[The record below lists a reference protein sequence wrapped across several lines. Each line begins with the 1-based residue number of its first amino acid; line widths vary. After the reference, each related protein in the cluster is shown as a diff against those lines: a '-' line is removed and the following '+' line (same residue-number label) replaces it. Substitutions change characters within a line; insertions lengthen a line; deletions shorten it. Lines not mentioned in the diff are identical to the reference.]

1 MKQLNTM
8 DAGFLYV
15 ESHRSPMHI
24 AGVYIFEGTNH
35 ETGFSYENFRDYL
48 ASRLHIYPVFQQR
61 LVEVPLDLG
70 LPYWYDD
77 PNFDIEHH
85 ISYVALPAPA
95 EKNELFKLAAQIF
108 NRPLDRQRPLW
119 EITVV
124 TGLQI
129 AGLPE
134 GSFALIPKVHHAA
147 LDGKAGV
154 AIMQALFDTT
164 PIPRL
169 FPREEKKEKPKR
181 IPTNIELLARH
192 TGDAI
197 KTPFKLLMLAE
208 KGIESVMKSNSKKKK
223 IKDIEGYNP
232 PPAPFTAPKT
242 FFNVPVTP
250 HRIVSATEFPL
261 EKVKKIKDK
270 MKVTVNDVILS
281 VCGGALRHY
290 LSEKNALPD
299 KSLITMAPVSVRTK
313 SEKGKLGNKISAML
327 VALSTDEADPVQR
340 LKNIHANA
348 GGSKAFQKAVK
359 AEKLMDYIPSQ
370 VAASAARIYTR
381 MKIAKLH
388 NPIYNL
394 VITNV
399 PGPAKP
405 LYMNGHQLLNNF
417 AIAPLID
424 GMGLMITVFSYSGVI
439 SIGATSCRE
448 IMPDLDTLTDY
459 IHLAL
464 EELEKA
470 VAEIDG
476 NVAESDDAITIE
488 VQ

>member
-1 MKQLNTM
+1 MT
-8 DAGFLYV
+8 
-15 ESHRSPMHI
+15 RP
-24 AGVYIFEGTNH
+24 
-35 ETGFSYENFRDYL
+35 
-48 ASRLHIYPVFQQR
+48 
-61 LVEVPLDLG
+61 VPLMTAKL
-70 LPYWYDD
+70 
-77 PNFDIEHH
+77 
-85 ISYVALPAPA
+85 SPA
-95 EKNELFKLAAQIF
+95 
-108 NRPLDRQRPLW
+108 
-119 EITVV
+119 
-124 TGLQI
+124 
-129 AGLPE
+129 
-134 GSFALIPKVHHAA
+134 
-147 LDGKAGV
+147 
-154 AIMQALFDTT
+154 
-164 PIPRL
+164 
-169 FPREEKKEKPKR
+169 
-181 IPTNIELLARH
+181 
-192 TGDAI
+192 
-197 KTPFKLLMLAE
+197 
-208 KGIESVMKSNSKKKK
+208 
-223 IKDIEGYNP
+223 
-232 PPAPFTAPKT
+232 
-242 FFNVPVTP
+242 
-250 HRIVSATEFPL
+250 
-261 EKVKKIKDK
+261 
-270 MKVTVNDVILS
+270 
-281 VCGGALRHY
+281 Y
-290 LSEKNALPD
+290 LS
-299 KSLITMAPVSVRTK
+299 
-313 SEKGKLGNKISAML
+313 
-327 VALSTDEADPVQR
+327 
-340 LKNIHANA
+340 
-348 GGSKAFQKAVK
+348 AVK